1 MPHCG
6 NSETRAKRSP
16 ASSAAWQRCES
27 PLTEPAISNVIPI
40 CMSCMRA
47 RATRKVEFAADAKR
61 PAATYLVCYECAMD
75 ANPKGV
81 VSAL

>member
-1 MPHCG
+1 MSCG
-6 NSETRAKRSP
+6 
-16 ASSAAWQRCES
+16 SSAGWKKCDAH
-27 PLTEPAISNVIPI
+27 LTEPAISNVIPI
-40 CMSCMRA
+40 CQSCLRA
-47 RATRKVEFAADAKR
+47 RATRKVDFAADAKR